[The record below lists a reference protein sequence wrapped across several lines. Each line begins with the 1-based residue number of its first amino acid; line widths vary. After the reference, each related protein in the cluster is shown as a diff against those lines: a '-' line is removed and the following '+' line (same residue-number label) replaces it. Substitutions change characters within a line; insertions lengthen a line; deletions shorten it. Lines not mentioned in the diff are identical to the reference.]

1 MQNGH
6 VAVKHEL
13 LFLDLLIVMPELGSK
28 LD

>member
-13 LFLDLLIVMPELGSK
+13 LFLDLLIVMSPLSAGAW
-28 LD
+28 